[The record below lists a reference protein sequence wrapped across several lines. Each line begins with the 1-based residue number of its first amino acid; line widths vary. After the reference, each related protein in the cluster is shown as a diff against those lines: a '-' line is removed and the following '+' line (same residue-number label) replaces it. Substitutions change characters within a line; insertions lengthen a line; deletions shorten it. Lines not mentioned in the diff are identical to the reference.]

1 MPQTRLAFT
10 PRTIW
15 GPMRRLLAAMSVV
28 VLSVAVAL
36 PVTAS
41 HGQDSDTDSAWCPS
55 TPYSTLK
62 GSGYAHEWQDHNHDG
77 AWWNPANYS
86 GWKWKTKYWGIH
98 TGTQYISVV
107 GGGPSVTMN
116 ATCPDAGIE

>member
-1 MPQTRLAFT
+1 MRLSST
-10 PRTIW
+10 PRTI
-15 GPMRRLLAAMSVV
+15 GSSIRRLLV
-28 VLSVAVAL
+28 VLSAVVLSFGMALSVAAG
-36 PVTAS
+36 

-77 AWWNPANYS
+77 QWWSAVDYS
-86 GWKWKTKYWGIH
+86 GWQWKTKYWGIH
-98 TGTQYISVV
+98 TGTQYVSLV

-116 ATCPDAGIE
+116 TTCPDAGIE